1 MTDINEE
8 ELYQLIERSIDLA
21 MTEHKFLFKLYP
33 YLKMNKWTRR
43 QTNVFIESTT
53 AANLNFV
60 VLELEDYL
68 KGGDKTLKEAY
79 GHIPKPKARKI
90 RNYLYSIL
98 EDAWQYHAERKPGR
112 KMGSTLTKKRNK

>member
-8 ELYQLIERSIDLA
+8 ELYQLVERSIDLA
-21 MTEHKFLFKLYP
+21 MTEQKFLFKLYP

-60 VLELEDYL
+60 ILELEDYL
-68 KGGDKTLKEAY
+68 RGGDKQLREAY

-90 RNYLYSIL
+90 KDYLYSIL
-98 EDAWQYHAERKPGR
+98 QDAWQYHAERKPGR
-112 KMGSTLTKKRNK
+112 KLGTTLKRK

>member
-21 MTEHKFLFKLYP
+21 MTEQKFLFKLYP

-53 AANLNFV
+53 AANLNFT
-60 VLELEDYL
+60 VLELEDYI
-68 KGGDKTLKEAY
+68 KGGDKQLREAY
-79 GHIPKPKARKI
+79 GHISKPKARKI
-90 RNYLYSIL
+90 KDYLYSIL

-112 KMGSTLTKKRNK
+112 KLGSTLTKKRTK

>member
-21 MTEHKFLFKLYP
+21 MTEQKFLFKLYP

-53 AANLNFV
+53 AANLNFT
-60 VLELEDYL
+60 VLELEDYI

-90 RNYLYSIL
+90 KNYLYSIL